1 MVLLE
6 VGLGGRFDATNV
18 IERPALSVI
27 TPVSMD
33 HMHYLGDT
41 LRTLDGRDPHHGPTL
56 LYSLGNEHLM
66 IGYAGDLGQMGN
78 AEHLS
83 AARDLHKLPGN

>member
-1 MVLLE
+1 MLE

-41 LRTLDGRDPHHGPTL
+41 LDRIAFEKAGILKAGVPAVTGPQEPPAPAVIEGRAAHIRPPTMRL
-56 LYSLGNEHLM
+56 
-66 IGYAGDLGQMGN
+66 
-78 AEHLS
+78 
-83 AARDLHKLPGN
+83 RP